1 MTIATNDF
9 DSQKNSNLPEAY
21 YVKNVASKIVRIV
34 IGMNDVIK
42 SKVWGRKLILIFV
55 HIILFNIFLL

>member
-1 MTIATNDF
+1 MVIKDQTKKVFESVTIATNDF

-42 SKVWGRKLILIFV
+42 SKVWGEE
-55 HIILFNIFLL
+55 N